1 MSKSNPL
8 ERAFKLVDIVASA
21 GREISLIE
29 VVQTSGL
36 PQSSTFR
43 LLSNL
48 VESGMVSFDAGNKT
62 YTAGPRAVRLSLF
75 ISGQASLKEALAP
88 TLKTLASRTKE
99 TCFFVA
105 ATETGNRLLD
115 FALPNSGTSIFIH
128 PGFEFPAHAT
138 AAGKV
143 NHAFSSDAVLDLPE
157 NLQLP
162 KYQPRTVTDKQELR
176 EMFREIR
183 ADGFAENESELDDDV
198 YSICVPVFYRNSLAG
213 ALGIVGPSSRML
225 TNSDR
230 SAELISTLKDAAAEV
245 STLVSSPKPGLSSEQ
260 TIQK

>member
-21 GREISLIE
+21 GREMPLIE

-48 VESGMVSFDAGNKT
+48 VESGMLNFDAGNKT
-62 YTAGPRAVRLSLF
+62 YSVGRRAVRLSLF

-88 TLKTLASRTKE
+88 TLEVVAHQTKE

-115 FALPNSGTSIFIH
+115 FSIPKSGANVFIH
-128 PGFEFPAHAT
+128 PGYEFPVHAT

-143 NHAFSSDAVLDLPE
+143 IHAFSADEIEDVPDISELV
-157 NLQLP
+157 QF
-162 KYQPRTVTDKQELR
+162 QPRTIIDPEELR
-176 EMFREIR
+176 VVLRKVRER
-183 ADGFAENESELDDDV
+183 GYAVNDSELDEDV
-198 YSICVPVFYRNSLAG
+198 YSICVPIFYRSSLAG
-213 ALGIVGPSSRML
+213 ALGIVGPRSRILTDDTDRISPIVSML
-225 TNSDR
+225 IGAANEV
-230 SAELISTLKDAAAEV
+230 SALISN
-245 STLVSSPKPGLSSEQ
+245 S
-260 TIQK
+260 